1 MIGQGLLG
9 RVGMKDKEF
18 LFDASA
24 LHSLLDY
31 VDKVDVKKV
40 HILALTFYEVGNVI
54 WKYYIKKVETQ

>member
-1 MIGQGLLG
+1 
-9 RVGMKDKEF
+9 MKDKEF